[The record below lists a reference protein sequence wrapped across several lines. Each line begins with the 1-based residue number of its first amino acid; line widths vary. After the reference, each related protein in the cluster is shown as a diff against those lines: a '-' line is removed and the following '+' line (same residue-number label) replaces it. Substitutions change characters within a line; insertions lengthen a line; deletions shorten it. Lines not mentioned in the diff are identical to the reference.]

1 MMKKTSVEDQ
11 ARVDAIEAALLAR
24 WPENRIAPTLERIQ
38 ALVDALGSPQLSYPT
53 IHIGGTNGKTT
64 TSRMVDS
71 LLFSMGLRTGRF
83 TSPHLETYR
92 ERIAINGEPIDPKDL
107 IFSYNDIAAYFDFID
122 SKFDNPVSFFEAVT
136 ALAFAAF
143 AEYPID
149 IGIIEVGMG
158 GEWDA
163 TNVVKADVSVI
174 TPIGLD
180 HMEYLGNSLVEI
192 ASTKAGI
199 IKEGG
204 FAVLSQQEP
213 EVAVELL
220 RKAAE
225 VGADVAREGLEYSVI
240 SRAVAVGGQLVTI
253 QGLKGVYDE
262 IFIPLHG
269 KHQAS
274 NAAAALVAVEV
285 FFGEN
290 DLDID
295 AVREGFAQV
304 KSPGRC
310 EVIHRDPTIILD
322 AAHNPHGS
330 IALVETIESEFTFD
344 EIIGVVGV
352 MGDKD
357 ARGILLNFE
366 KFMDSII
373 VTKNSSHRAME
384 VSDLELLA
392 IEIFGADRVYSSPDL
407 ESAIEK
413 AVKDSVRPLSDE
425 TLGIVITGS
434 VVTVGEARTFVN
446 NKFAQKE
453 QQEEPGER

>member
-1 MMKKTSVEDQ
+1 MNQISAEDQ

-92 ERIAINGEPIDPKDL
+92 ERIAINGEPIEPKDL
-107 IFSYNDIAAYFDFID
+107 IFTYNDIAAYFDFID
-122 SKFDNPVSFFEAVT
+122 SRFDNPVSFFEAVT

-143 AEYPID
+143 AEHPID

-163 TNVVKADVSVI
+163 TNVVKADVSII

-180 HMEYLGNSLVEI
+180 HMEYLGNTLTEI

-225 VGADVAREGLEYSVI
+225 VGADVAREGVEYSVI
-240 SRAVAVGGQLVTI
+240 SRAVAIGGQLLTI

-274 NAAAALVAVEV
+274 NAATALVAVEV

-290 DLDID
+290 ELDID

-330 IALVETIESEFTFD
+330 IALHQTLESEFTFD

-357 ARGILLNFE
+357 ARGILVNFE

-373 VTKNSSHRAME
+373 VTKNSSHRAMDIAE
-384 VSDLELLA
+384 LETLA
-392 IEIFGADRVYSSPDL
+392 TEIFGADRVYSSPNL
-407 ESAIEK
+407 AAAIEK
-413 AVKDSVRPLSDE
+413 ALKDSVRPLSDE
-425 TLGIVITGS
+425 SLGIVITGS
-434 VVTVGEARTFVN
+434 VVTVGEARTYVKSKFV
-446 NKFAQKE
+446 KKE
-453 QQEEPGER
+453 VGEK

>member
-1 MMKKTSVEDQ
+1 MKNISIEDQ
-11 ARVDAIEAALLAR
+11 ERVDAIEVALLAR

-64 TSRMVDS
+64 TSRMIDS
-71 LLFSMGLRTGRF
+71 LLFAMGLRTGRF

-92 ERIAINGEPIDPKDL
+92 ERIAINGEPIDPKEL
-107 IFSYNDIAAYFDFID
+107 IFAYNDIAAYFDFID
-122 SKFDNPVSFFEAVT
+122 SKFDNPISFFEAVT

-143 AEYPID
+143 AEHPID
-149 IGIIEVGMG
+149 IGVIEVGMG

-163 TNVVKADVSVI
+163 TNVVNADVSVI

-180 HMEYLGNSLVEI
+180 HMEYLGNTLVEI

-344 EIIGVVGV
+344 EIIGIVGV

-357 ARGILLNFE
+357 ARGILVNFE

-373 VTKNSSHRAME
+373 VTKNSSHPAME
-384 VSDLELLA
+384 VSDLENLA
-392 IEIFGADRVYSSPDL
+392 IEIFGADRVFSAHDL
-407 ESAIEK
+407 EAAIEK
-413 AVKDSVRPLSDE
+413 AIKDSVRPLSDE

-434 VVTVGEARTFVN
+434 VVTVGEARTYVN
-446 NKFAQKE
+446 NKFAEKNV
-453 QQEEPGER
+453 EER